1 MKTWKKAALLTA
13 AIAVP
18 AFLLGP
24 VLFPKGPDFP
34 TMTRIEFA
42 LRQAWSS
49 ATCSSTR

>member
-24 VLFPKGPDFP
+24 VLFPKAPDFP

-42 LRQAWSS
+42 LFMPLAI
-49 ATCSSTR
+49 